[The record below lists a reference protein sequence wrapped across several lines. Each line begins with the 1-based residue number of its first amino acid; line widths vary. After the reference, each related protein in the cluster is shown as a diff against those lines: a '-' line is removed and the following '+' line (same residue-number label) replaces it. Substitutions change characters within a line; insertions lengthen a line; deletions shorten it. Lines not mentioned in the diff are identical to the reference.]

1 MPSTSSAN
9 ASSITSAVV
18 ADDEILNRELLA
30 EMLPRFGIT
39 VRTAKDGFHAL
50 KAMEAEPADLLIS
63 DIRMPGMG
71 GLKLLLKAKEK
82 WPDMPIVMMTAFAS
96 VESAVESMRQGAY
109 DYLMK
114 PFGVEQVEALLLR
127 LNERQSLVREVK
139 VLRTLDKESRDRH
152 QARSLLGSSPIMS
165 AVLATI
171 ARAAKSSATVLV
183 QGESGTGKELVARA
197 LHEQSPRA
205 NGPFV
210 KVNCA
215 ALTETLL
222 TSELFG
228 HEKGSFTGAT
238 EQHQGRFELADGGTL
253 FLDEISEISADLQ
266 AKMLRVLEE
275 REFERVGS
283 SKPIKVDVRIIAT
296 TNRDLIGEVKRGR
309 FREDLY
315 YRLNVIPVILPALR
329 ERDGDLPGII
339 QHYLSVFGK
348 ELGVKPKLATD
359 GLAVLTSYRW
369 PGNVRELVNI
379 VERLVVLNGG
389 DVLDES
395 AVRRCLPELGT
406 AARRPESVA
415 IQAPINAVTAS
426 AATNI
431 SMTLDEVERS
441 HVQAVI
447 DKFAGNKQAAADALG
462 ISRRSLFDRLAR
474 WRGGAPPADD
484 EG

>member
-1 MPSTSSAN
+1 MPIAT
-9 ASSITSAVV
+9 AVI
-18 ADDEILNRELLA
+18 ADDEVLNRELLA

-39 VRTAKDGFHAL
+39 VRTAKDGVHAL
-50 KAMEAEPADLLIS
+50 KALETEPADLLLT

-82 WPDMPIVMMTAFAS
+82 WPDMPVVMMTAFAS

-109 DYLMK
+109 DYVMK
-114 PFGVEQVEALLLR
+114 PFGVEQIEALLLR

-139 VLRTLDKESRDRH
+139 VLRTMNKERDRH
-152 QARSLLGSSPIMS
+152 QARFLLGKSKAMSS
-165 AVLATI
+165 VLDTI
-171 ARAAKSSATVLV
+171 ARAAKSATTVLV

-197 LHEQSPRA
+197 LHEQSPRSE
-205 NGPFV
+205 GPFI

-296 TNRDLIGEVKRGR
+296 TNRDLMNEVKRGR

-315 YRLNVIPVILPALR
+315 YRLNVIPIILPALR
-329 ERDGDLPGII
+329 ERDDDVPAII
-339 QHYLSVFGK
+339 QHYLTAFSK
-348 ELGVKPKLATD
+348 EMGVKAALSAD
-359 GLAVLTSYRW
+359 GLQLLLHYRW

-379 VERLVVLNGG
+379 VERLVVLNGSEAI
-389 DVLDES
+389 DAA
-395 AVRRCLPELGT
+395 AVRRCLPELGRDLV
-406 AARRPESVA
+406 AA
-415 IQAPINAVTAS
+415 QAHGGKAAVTLES
-426 AATNI
+426 
-431 SMTLDEVERS
+431 LDDIERR
-441 HVQAVI
+441 HVLNVLEHL
-447 DKFAGNKQAAADALG
+447 DGNKQAAADALG
-462 ISRRSLFDRLAR
+462 ISRRSLFDRLSR
-474 WRGGAPPADD
+474 WRGDTADD
-484 EG
+484 

>member
-1 MPSTSSAN
+1 MPAIVSSL
-9 ASSITSAVV
+9 TSAVV

-30 EMLPRFGIT
+30 EILPRFGIS
-39 VRTAKDGFHAL
+39 VRTAKDGVHAL
-50 KAMEAEPADLLIS
+50 KALEAEPADLLIS

-82 WPDMPIVMMTAFAS
+82 WPEMPVVMMTAFAS

-139 VLRTLDKESRDRH
+139 VLRTLEKDGRDRH
-152 QARSLLGSSPIMS
+152 QARSLLGTSPAM
-165 AVLATI
+165 AMVLATI

-197 LHEQSPRA
+197 LHEQSSRA

-238 EQHQGRFELADGGTL
+238 DLHQGRFELADGGTL

-275 REFERVGS
+275 REFERVGG
-283 SKPIKVDVRIIAT
+283 SKPIRIDVRIIAT
-296 TNRDLIGEVKRGR
+296 TNRDLIGEVRRGR

-329 ERDGDLPGII
+329 ERVDDLPGII
-339 QHYLSVFGK
+339 RHYLAVFGK
-348 ELGVKPKLATD
+348 EMGVKPDLGAD

-389 DVLDES
+389 EALDAA
-395 AVRRCLPELGT
+395 AVRRCLPELASGVRVPEPGLVAT
-406 AARRPESVA
+406 ATSVVD
-415 IQAPINAVTAS
+415 VTS
-426 AATNI
+426 
-431 SMTLDEVERS
+431 TLDEVERR
-441 HVQAVI
+441 HVLAVLARH
-447 DKFAGNKQAAADALG
+447 DGNKQAAADALG

-474 WRGGAPPADD
+474 WRGDSSADPD
-484 EG
+484 NNAD

>member
-1 MPSTSSAN
+1 MPIRT
-9 ASSITSAVV
+9 AVI
-18 ADDEILNRELLA
+18 ADDEVLNRELLA
-30 EMLPRFGIT
+30 EMLPRLGVT
-39 VRTAKDGFHAL
+39 VRTAKDGVHAL
-50 KAMEAEPADLLIS
+50 RALEAEPADMLIT

-82 WPDMPIVMMTAFAS
+82 WPDMPVVMMTAFAS

-114 PFGVEQVEALLLR
+114 PFGLEQVEALLLR
-127 LNERQSLVREVK
+127 LNERQGLVREVK
-139 VLRTLDKESRDRH
+139 VLRTLEKESRDRH
-152 QARSLLGSSPIMS
+152 QARSLLGTSTSMRG
-165 AVLATI
+165 VLDTI

-205 NGPFV
+205 AGPFV

-228 HEKGSFTGAT
+228 HEKGSFTGADGM
-238 EQHQGRFELADGGTL
+238 HQGRFELADGGTL
-253 FLDEISEISADLQ
+253 FLDEISEISAELQ
-266 AKMLRVLEE
+266 AKLLRVLEE
-275 REFERVGS
+275 REFERVGGA
-283 SKPIKVDVRIIAT
+283 KPIKVDVRIIAT

-339 QHYLSVFGK
+339 QHYLGVFGR
-348 ELGVKPKLATD
+348 ELGAKPKLDDD
-359 GLAVLTSYRW
+359 GLALLTSYRW

-389 DVLDES
+389 EVLDAA

-406 AARRPESVA
+406 AVRSAEGGVA
-415 IQAPINAVTAS
+415 QAPAMTAS
-426 AATNI
+426 DATA
-431 SMTLDEVERS
+431 TLDEVERR
-441 HVQAVI
+441 HVLAMV
-447 DKFAGNKQAAADALG
+447 DRFDGNKQAAADALG

-474 WRGGAPPADD
+474 WRGEVPPAD
-484 EG
+484 EPT

>member
-1 MPSTSSAN
+1 
-9 ASSITSAVV
+9 
-18 ADDEILNRELLA
+18 
-30 EMLPRFGIT
+30 
-39 VRTAKDGFHAL
+39 
-50 KAMEAEPADLLIS
+50 
-63 DIRMPGMG
+63 
-71 GLKLLLKAKEK
+71 
-82 WPDMPIVMMTAFAS
+82 
-96 VESAVESMRQGAY
+96 
-109 DYLMK
+109 
-114 PFGVEQVEALLLR
+114 
-127 LNERQSLVREVK
+127 
-139 VLRTLDKESRDRH
+139 
-152 QARSLLGSSPIMS
+152 
-165 AVLATI
+165 
-171 ARAAKSSATVLV
+171 
-183 QGESGTGKELVARA
+183 
-197 LHEQSPRA
+197 
-205 NGPFV
+205 
-210 KVNCA
+210 
-215 ALTETLL
+215 
-222 TSELFG
+222 
-228 HEKGSFTGAT
+228 
-238 EQHQGRFELADGGTL
+238 
-253 FLDEISEISADLQ
+253 
-266 AKMLRVLEE
+266 MLRVLEE

-296 TNRDLIGEVKRGR
+296 TNRDLMGEVKRGR

-406 AARRPESVA
+406 AIRRPESAVTLSATNVA
-415 IQAPINAVTAS
+415 TNAV
-426 AATNI
+426 
-431 SMTLDEVERS
+431 MTLDEVERS

-447 DKFAGNKQAAADALG
+447 DKFTGNKQAAADALG

-474 WRGGAPPADD
+474 WRGEAPPADD